1 MEQIERIKKMEAL
14 LDEAEKAVRE
24 FAQAQEQYLA
34 VQNKI
39 KELEQYYQG
48 PDWRQDFEDDSDG
61 KLPSELKR
69 GVLSEDAVYDLL
81 MENDELMATIKI
93 E

>member
-81 MENDELMATIKI
+81 MENDELMATIKT